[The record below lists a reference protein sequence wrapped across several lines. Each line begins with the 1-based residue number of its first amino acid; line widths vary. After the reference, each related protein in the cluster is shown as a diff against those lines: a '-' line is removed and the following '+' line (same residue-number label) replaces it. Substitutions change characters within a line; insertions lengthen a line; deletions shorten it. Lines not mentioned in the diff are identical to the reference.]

1 MFSHYLPAEPHLDVE
16 MESPDWMVES
26 LDNVENLRP
35 LTPTGCL
42 ADSDQDLLIISKPM
56 SPAVEEEERPQTPGR
71 GIVAELDGDSSADEV
86 LSLSPASSEL
96 ILVPSPPSASLYR
109 DRPRTP
115 GPEDKQEWTL
125 YGSGRAPATPG
136 REMAM
141 SESNIVMWPTLSSP
155 PVIPCLSTN
164 PYITAPKT
172 PGRDIILPRRGVVH
186 RRKTQTQINSPPHC
200 DSHRGSLMSVCS
212 PCCSS
217 ESSSN
222 SEDRRG
228 LRTKPLQGLENV
240 PGLLNE
246 DHRRETEKCA
256 LRKKQLRR
264 LKRRWRIHH
273 RQRSLKRIDGSPSFH
288 SHLQRRRSLCEERRI
303 LHRVWKEGLDEEDA
317 RLLQCAYDRLQAQYN
332 GLGWISDTLWTPH
345 PHILI
350 NNFMLNL
357 ERRSLYVNITYL
369 AKELTQC

>member
-1 MFSHYLPAEPHLDVE
+1 
-16 MESPDWMVES
+16 MVES

-42 ADSDQDLLIISKPM
+42 ADSDQDLLIRSKPT
-56 SPAVEEEERPQTPGR
+56 SPAVDEEERPQTPGR
-71 GIVAELDGDSSADEV
+71 GIVAELDGDSSACEV

-96 ILVPSPPSASLYR
+96 ILVPSPPSASSFQ

-125 YGSGRAPATPG
+125 HSSGRAPATPG
-136 REMAM
+136 REIAM
-141 SESNIVMWPTLSSP
+141 SESNTVMWPTHGSP
-155 PVIPCLSTN
+155 PIIPCLSTN

-186 RRKTQTQINSPPHC
+186 RRKTQLNSQPQC
-200 DSHRGSLMSVCS
+200 ESHRGSLMLVCS
-212 PCCSS
+212 PCSPS
-217 ESSSN
+217 ESSSD
-222 SEDRRG
+222 SEDGRG
-228 LRTKPLQGLENV
+228 AWISSGVRTKPLQGLENV
-240 PGLLNE
+240 PGLLDE
-246 DHRRETEKCA
+246 DHRRETEKSA

-273 RQRSLKRIDGSPSFH
+273 RQRSLKRMDGSPSFH
-288 SHLQRRRSLCEERRI
+288 SYPVRRRSLCGERKI

-345 PHILI
+345 PHIL
-350 NNFMLNL
+350 NHFMFHL
-357 ERRSLYVNITYL
+357 EHRSLYIDVTYL
-369 AKELTQC
+369 TKELTQC